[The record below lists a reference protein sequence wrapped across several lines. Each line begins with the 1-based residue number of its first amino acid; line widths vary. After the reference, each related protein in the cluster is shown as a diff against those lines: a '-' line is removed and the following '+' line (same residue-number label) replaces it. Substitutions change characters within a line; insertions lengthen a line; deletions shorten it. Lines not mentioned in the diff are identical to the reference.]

1 LLQPIFAARYLI
13 EILNK
18 ILLDMGAADIAN
30 KPMVFN
36 YQQED
41 YEKWVKRFGSHIKAE
56 TFENRV
62 QYPENFATGYA
73 MAKIIDD
80 GLSYRVVNYTLNTD
94 LEYRRLPV
102 DDLQVMIYF
111 YELNFE
117 GTVYCK
123 TGKTVIEASDKY
135 YSVALM
141 TNSLTHQNL
150 ILKKGTSV
158 KGLSIQITAGWLKNN
173 ITHLTPEKLAFIMQ
187 KECVLD
193 FITAKQRKILSN
205 IYENAAESHL
215 PDLFIKSRVLRLT
228 EQFLDNLCN
237 RGISE
242 MPASTN
248 QKDFQAL
255 VKVEHI
261 LTQKYNEGFPSI
273 ELLAKTAYMSES
285 KLKNL
290 FKKAYGMAIYQY
302 YQKNRMHKA
311 KEFLKAQK
319 HSVSQVGTMLGYQ
332 NLSNFSVA
340 FKKEFSFLPSEYH
353 EVV

>member
-1 LLQPIFAARYLI
+1 MNA
-13 EILNK
+13 LNT
-18 ILLDMGAADIAN
+18 LS
-30 KPMVFN
+30 KPLVFN
-36 YQQED
+36 YKQGD
-41 YEKWVKRFGSHIKAE
+41 YEQWVKNFGNHINAE
-56 TFENRV
+56 TLEDRV
-62 QYPENFATGYA
+62 QYPEDFADGYA
-73 MAKIIDD
+73 KAKIIDD

-94 LEYRRLPV
+94 LEYRRSSV
-102 DDLQVMIYF
+102 DNLQLMIYF

-117 GTVYCK
+117 DAAYLK

-141 TNSLTHQNL
+141 TNSLTNQNF
-150 ILKKGTSV
+150 ILKKGTAV
-158 KGLSIQITAGWLKNN
+158 KGLSIQITEGWLGNN
-173 ITHLTPEKLAFIMQ
+173 IPDLTPEKLAIIMQ
-187 KECVLD
+187 KECVID
-193 FITAKQRKILSN
+193 FITAKQRKILSD
-205 IYENAAESHL
+205 IYESASESHL

-237 RGISE
+237 RGLSE
-242 MPASTN
+242 MPAFAN

-255 VKVEHI
+255 VKVEH
-261 LTQKYNEGFPSI
+261 LLMEHYNQDFPSI
-273 ELLAKTAYMSES
+273 ESLAKTAYMSES

-311 KEFLKAQK
+311 KEFLRARK
-319 HSVSQVGTMLGYQ
+319 HSVSQVGIMLGYQ

-340 FKKEFSFLPSEYH
+340 FKKEFNFLPSEYH

>member
-1 LLQPIFAARYLI
+1 MNALNT
-13 EILNK
+13 LNK
-18 ILLDMGAADIAN
+18 PL
-30 KPMVFN
+30 VFN
-36 YQQED
+36 YKQGD
-41 YEKWVKRFGSHIKAE
+41 YEQWVKNFGNHIKAA
-56 TFENRV
+56 TFEDRV
-62 QYPENFATGYA
+62 QYPENFADGYA
-73 MAKIIDD
+73 KAKIIDA

-94 LEYRRLPV
+94 LEYRRSPA
-102 DDLQVMIYF
+102 DNLQLMIYF

-117 GTVYCK
+117 DTLYCK

-141 TNSLTHQNL
+141 TNSLTTQNF
-150 ILKKGTSV
+150 ILKKGTVV
-158 KGLSIQITAGWLKNN
+158 KGLSVQITEEWLRSN
-173 ITHLTPEKLAFIMQ
+173 IPQLTPEKLAVIMQ
-187 KECVLD
+187 KECVID
-193 FITAKQRKILSN
+193 FISAKQRKILSD
-205 IYENAAESHL
+205 IYENATESHL

-237 RGISE
+237 RGLIE
-242 MPASTN
+242 MPAFAS

-261 LTQKYNEGFPSI
+261 LMERYNQDFPSI
-273 ELLAKTAYMSES
+273 ESLAKTAYMSES

-311 KEFLKAQK
+311 KEFLRARK
-319 HSVSQVGTMLGYQ
+319 HSVSQVGIMLGYQ